1 MREKERERVF
11 FPRWTLRVCSSM
23 ENYSRDRLSEIL
35 RMNSLTFAQSFL
47 IDFTKSNFFLLSY
60 PERSK
65 THGRLNTKRFN
76 RPRST
81 TIRFLRTDN
90 VANVPR
96 ALPFSRIY
104 TPASTMFSVHLVSAL
119 SDKERSFI

>member
-90 VANVPR
+90 VAKR
-96 ALPFSRIY
+96 
-104 TPASTMFSVHLVSAL
+104 
-119 SDKERSFI
+119 ERSSSSSLLQDLHPSFHHVFGTSGKRIIG